1 MLNHFEELCNLCA
14 VSGDEGAV
22 RDYVCRA
29 LEGNPTVS
37 WQIDPLGNLL
47 VEKKGAQRAPHHLMV
62 SAHMD
67 EVGLIVTH
75 VQDGGLLEIAA
86 VGGVDASVVI
96 GRQFLVGRQ
105 HIPGIVGTKPVHL
118 LSKEQRSQLPT
129 FDGLVLDIGASSAEE
144 ARKLAPEG
152 TCAYFCPYFR
162 TLGDGRVCSKAIDDR
177 AGCALLLGL
186 LEQELPYDITAA
198 FLVQEEIGLRG
209 ATAAAYTVAPEFALV
224 LEATTAADIVGA
236 SGGERVCTLG
246 GGPVISF
253 MDRQHHVRQGH
264 VSGGVCAVSGT
275 GNSLPDQDTH
285 RRRQRQR
292 RHPCQPW
299 RCADAGSFSAVPL
312 SALAVLRGRSGRSGR
327 LCCIP
332 APDDSKTHGRRRVTV

>member
-105 HIPGIVGTKPVHL
+105 HIPGLVGTKPVHL

-253 MDRQHHVRQGH
+253 MDRSTMYDKGMYQAAFAQCQAQGIPCQTKTRIAGGNDSGAIH
-264 VSGGVCAVSGT
+264 VSRGGVRTLAVS
-275 GNSLPDQDTH
+275 LPCRYLH
-285 RRRQRQR
+285 S
-292 RHPCQPW
+292 PSCV
-299 RCADAGSFSAVPL
+299 AD
-312 SALAVLRGRSGRSGR
+312 LADLDAFAAFLPQMIQKLMEEDV
-327 LCCIP
+327 
-332 APDDSKTHGRRRVTV
+332 

>member
-14 VSGDEGAV
+14 VSGDEGTV

-37 WQIDPLGNLL
+37 WQTDPLGNLL

-75 VQDGGLLEIAA
+75 VQDSGLLEIAA

-152 TCAYFCPYFR
+152 TCAYFCPDFR

-253 MDRQHHVRQGH
+253 MDRSTMYDKGMYRAAFALCQAQGIPCQTKTRIAGGNDSGAIH
-264 VSGGVCAVSGT
+264 VSRGGVRTLAVS
-275 GNSLPDQDTH
+275 LPCRYLHSPSCVADLADLDAFAAFL
-285 RRRQRQR
+285 
-292 RHPCQPW
+292 PW
-299 RCADAGSFSAVPL
+299 MIQKLMEEDV
-312 SALAVLRGRSGRSGR
+312 
-327 LCCIP
+327 
-332 APDDSKTHGRRRVTV
+332 

>member
-47 VEKKGAQRAPHHLMV
+47 VEKKGAQRAPYHLMV

-253 MDRQHHVRQGH
+253 MDRSTMYDKGMYQAAFAQCQAQGIPCQTKTRIAGGNDSGAIH
-264 VSGGVCAVSGT
+264 VSRGGVRTLAVS
-275 GNSLPDQDTH
+275 LPCRYLH
-285 RRRQRQR
+285 S
-292 RHPCQPW
+292 PSCV
-299 RCADAGSFSAVPL
+299 AD
-312 SALAVLRGRSGRSGR
+312 LADLDAFAAFLPQMIQKLMEEDV
-327 LCCIP
+327 
-332 APDDSKTHGRRRVTV
+332 

>member
-152 TCAYFCPYFR
+152 TCAYFCPDFR

-253 MDRQHHVRQGH
+253 MDRSTMYDKDMYQAAFALCQAQGIPCQTKTRIAGGNDSGAIH
-264 VSGGVCAVSGT
+264 VSRGGVRTLAVS
-275 GNSLPDQDTH
+275 LPCRYLH
-285 RRRQRQR
+285 S
-292 RHPCQPW
+292 PSCV
-299 RCADAGSFSAVPL
+299 AD
-312 SALAVLRGRSGRSGR
+312 LADLDAFAAFLPQMIQKLMEEDV
-327 LCCIP
+327 
-332 APDDSKTHGRRRVTV
+332 

>member
-118 LSKEQRSQLPT
+118 LSKEQRSQLPA

-152 TCAYFCPYFR
+152 TCAYFCPDFR

-253 MDRQHHVRQGH
+253 MDRSTMYDKGMYQAAFAQCQAQGIPCQTKTRIAGGNDSGAIH
-264 VSGGVCAVSGT
+264 VSRGGVRTLAVS
-275 GNSLPDQDTH
+275 LPCRYLH
-285 RRRQRQR
+285 S
-292 RHPCQPW
+292 PSCV
-299 RCADAGSFSAVPL
+299 AD
-312 SALAVLRGRSGRSGR
+312 LADLDAFAAFLPQMIQKLMEEDV
-327 LCCIP
+327 
-332 APDDSKTHGRRRVTV
+332 

>member
-47 VEKKGAQRAPHHLMV
+47 VEKKGAQRALHHLMV

-152 TCAYFCPYFR
+152 TCAYFCPDFR

-253 MDRQHHVRQGH
+253 MDRSTMYDKGMYQAAFAQCQAQGIPCQTKTRIAGGNDSGAIH
-264 VSGGVCAVSGT
+264 VSRGGVRTLAVS
-275 GNSLPDQDTH
+275 LPCRYLH
-285 RRRQRQR
+285 S
-292 RHPCQPW
+292 PSCV
-299 RCADAGSFSAVPL
+299 AD
-312 SALAVLRGRSGRSGR
+312 LADLDAFAAFLPQMIQKLMEEDV
-327 LCCIP
+327 
-332 APDDSKTHGRRRVTV
+332 

>member
-253 MDRQHHVRQGH
+253 MDRSTMYDKGMYQAAFAQCQAQGIPCQTRTRIAGGNDSGAIH
-264 VSGGVCAVSGT
+264 VSRGGVRTLAVS
-275 GNSLPDQDTH
+275 LPCRYLH
-285 RRRQRQR
+285 S
-292 RHPCQPW
+292 PSCV
-299 RCADAGSFSAVPL
+299 AD
-312 SALAVLRGRSGRSGR
+312 LADLDAFAAFLPQMIQKLMEEDV
-327 LCCIP
+327 
-332 APDDSKTHGRRRVTV
+332 